1 MCGNVLIAKGQLEN
15 FIKPSA
21 IFKLEKVI
29 SVLHYGCETTMQQ
42 QSDYVKDISA
52 VNTYGGVGNQVV
64 SNHESKHETEEVQM
78 ETKVVSHDE
87 VAEVNAMNADIYI
100 YITMK
105 QNKHLHPH
113 WLTSN

>member
-1 MCGNVLIAKGQLEN
+1 MCGSVLTAKGQLEN
-15 FIKPSA
+15 FIKPSV

-42 QSDYVKDISA
+42 QSDYVKDISP

-64 SNHESKHETEEVQM
+64 SNHESEHETEEVQM
-78 ETKVVSHDE
+78 ETKVVSHDQ
-87 VAEVNAMNADIYI
+87 VAEVSALNVDIYMV
-100 YITMK
+100 MK

-113 WLTSN
+113 WLTSNK